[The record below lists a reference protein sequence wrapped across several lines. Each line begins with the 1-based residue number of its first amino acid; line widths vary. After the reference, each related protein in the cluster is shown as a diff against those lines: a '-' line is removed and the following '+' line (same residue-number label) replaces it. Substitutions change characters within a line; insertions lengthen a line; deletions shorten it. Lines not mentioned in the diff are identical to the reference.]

1 MKENSC
7 VMLVTDD
14 EYQLPIITADSLL
27 ELCDK
32 TGLSY
37 STVQRSLHEERPV
50 RLPRRQFAGLS
61 SGRVIRVD
69 LSETD

>member
-1 MKENSC
+1 MKEKSC

-14 EYQLPIITADSLL
+14 KYQLPIITADSLL
-27 ELCDK
+27 ELCEK

-50 RLPRRQFAGLS
+50 RLPRRQFAGLY

-69 LSETD
+69 ISGTD